1 MIFPAI
7 SAILGLAGA
16 GLSFWGSSQ
25 SAKATE
31 KAARRQQEVAALE
44 ARNIEL
50 QTAENISRG
59 RINARRRLGRLRAD
73 LGTSGVVFGDSTADA
88 FAETAGQLEL
98 EIQDA
103 ARSGAMDAQNRRDAG
118 TMAAWEGSVK
128 AASIRMQSVG
138 TLLSD
143 VTRTAGNLYS
153 LRS

>member
-7 SAILGLAGA
+7 SAILGLAGM
-16 GLSFWGSSQ
+16 GLSLWGASQ
-25 SAKATE
+25 SAKAAE
-31 KAARRQQEVAALE
+31 KAARRQQEIAALE
-44 ARNIEL
+44 ARNIEA

-88 FAETAGQLEL
+88 FAETAGALEL

-103 ARSGAMDAQNRRDAG
+103 ARAGAMDAQNRREAG
-118 TMAAWEGSVK
+118 NMAAWEGSVK
-128 AASIRMQSVG
+128 AASMRMQSVG
-138 TLLSD
+138 TLLSGA
-143 VTRTAGNLYS
+143 TSIAGNIYS